1 MLCGHP
7 VEDVINSPLGRG
19 FRKDRYTHT
28 HLWLIHVDMWLIHMM
43 YGRNQY
49 NILKQLAYNLKK
61 RKKISSDNE
70 TDDAT
75 HGPKL

>member
-1 MLCGHP
+1 
-7 VEDVINSPLGRG
+7 
-19 FRKDRYTHT
+19 
-28 HLWLIHVDMWLIHMM
+28 MWLIHMM

-61 RKKISSDNE
+61 LKKISSDNE